1 MQTSLTLSRFWLG
14 IGWLLVGLVLY
25 LSLTPHP
32 PAPLAFDNADKLEHA
47 CAYAALSFW
56 FCQFYRKK
64 WSRVRVMIALL
75 VLGIAIEYI
84 QGWTGYR
91 TFDVLDMLA
100 GGATETEI
108 LTDYPYLE
116 REDIQACL
124 EYAAAQVDH
133 AVVAVP

>member
-100 GGATETEI
+100 DGVGVLSGWLLV
-108 LTDYPYLE
+108 LTPLGRLLIHIE
-116 REDIQACL
+116 CL
-124 EYAAAQVDH
+124 WVR
-133 AVVAVP
+133 